1 MSRECN
7 NPDCPVH
14 GTSPQAVADR
24 KLRQHIVT
32 NEEVMNV
39 IRVVA
44 ANVHSNI
51 LAEAGVPEG
60 AMEEII
66 QMNILKGAQDDDP
79 VVQGIMQGM
88 IVLLRDHYPTQQF
101 VGLCAAVPPEQSLFK
116 IKLGRNINDIPV
128 MGYRVINGIDELIEF
143 LTGRKRR

>member
-1 MSRECN
+1 MTHECN

-14 GTSPQAVADR
+14 GNSPQAIADR
-24 KLRQHIVT
+24 KLRQHLVT

-39 IRVVA
+39 MRVIA

-51 LAEAGVPEG
+51 LANAGIQEG
-60 AMEEII
+60 FMEEQI
-66 QMNILKGAQDDDP
+66 QMGILKGAMDDDP

-88 IVLLRDHYPTQQF
+88 IVLLRDHYPTQQL

-116 IKLGRNINDIPV
+116 VKLGRDINDMPGLNV
-128 MGYRVINGIDELIEF
+128 HVIRGFDELFEF
-143 LTGRKRR
+143 LTGRKR

>member
-1 MSRECN
+1 MTHECN
-7 NPDCPVH
+7 NPDCPIH

-24 KLRQHIVT
+24 KLRQHLVT
-32 NEEVMNV
+32 NEEVMNALRV
-39 IRVVA
+39 IA

-51 LAEAGVPEG
+51 LANAGIQEG
-60 AMEEII
+60 FMEEQI
-66 QMNILKGAQDDDP
+66 QMGILKGAMDDDP

-116 IKLGRNINDIPV
+116 VKLGREINDMP
-128 MGYRVINGIDELIEF
+128 GIQVHMIRGFDELFEF
-143 LTGRKRR
+143 LTGRKR